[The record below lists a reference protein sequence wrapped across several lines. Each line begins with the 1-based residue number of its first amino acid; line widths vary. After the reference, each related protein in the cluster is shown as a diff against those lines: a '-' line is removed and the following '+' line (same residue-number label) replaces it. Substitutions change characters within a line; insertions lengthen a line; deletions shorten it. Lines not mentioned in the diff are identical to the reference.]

1 MNKLDCPIVRDLLP
15 LYVDQAVS
23 PETAQAVDAHLEDC
37 PDCRREYES
46 LTAHLPETLP
56 EETDTSRQ
64 FGDFIK
70 KVKRNESLK
79 TGLIISLLLAVLLA
93 IFLWQPPRV
102 KDNDDVT
109 FYRIYQT
116 KDEEGRPSL
125 FFVYSAPMYNS
136 SSSATYGEHE
146 EDGKTILQ
154 IDFDRP
160 IIYGTPD
167 STSEG
172 AMCVPHAEIDEV
184 HLGDQVIW
192 TREAN
197 GDSPV
202 PEYVSAYID
211 AEQKYYF
218 TFELNGKENFT
229 DYPAPFIAV
238 DYPDGRQI
246 VWDLDGNVLSET
258 P

>member
-15 LYVDQAVS
+15 LYVDQVVS
-23 PETAQAVDAHLEDC
+23 PETAQAVEEHLADC

-46 LTAHLPETLP
+46 LQADLPVPT